1 MTTPT
6 QTAAFS
12 HPAIERFEAA
22 LENAR
27 AMLHLLR
34 AFGASVAAMPLW
46 SRMGDAIIQANQR
59 RVEAMIARDPR
70 FTDEIRSALLRN
82 YPVER

>member
-1 MTTPT
+1 MTTPI

-27 AMLHLLR
+27 TLLHMLNEV
-34 AFGASVAAMPLW
+34 GASVAAMPLW
-46 SRMGDAIIQANQR
+46 SRIGDAIIQANQR

-82 YPVER
+82 YPAQR

>member
-6 QTAAFS
+6 QTAVYS
-12 HPAIERFEAA
+12 HPAIERFEVA

-27 AMLHLLR
+27 AVLHMIV
-34 AFGASVAAMPLW
+34 AFGASVASMPVW
-46 SRMGDAIIQANQR
+46 AKMGDAIVQANQR